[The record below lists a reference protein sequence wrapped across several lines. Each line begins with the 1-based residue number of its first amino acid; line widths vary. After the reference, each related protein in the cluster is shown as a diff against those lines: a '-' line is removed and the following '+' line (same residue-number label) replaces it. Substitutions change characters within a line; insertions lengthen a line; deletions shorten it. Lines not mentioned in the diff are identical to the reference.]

1 MKALIIFG
9 HPDTNIGFA
18 VNMLEAV
25 KNRLQERD
33 CDFEVL
39 DLYKMNYDPVLKSSE
54 LYTAG
59 NREISSENL
68 QIQQKI
74 KEANGLIFIYPVWW
88 GGMPAIMKGFMDR
101 VFTPWFAFKYRK
113 DKLMNFVPDKLL
125 DDKKIAAFVSFGA
138 PRFVYAMLLH
148 PVKIINKFVIFGLF
162 SKKSKTF
169 CIYKANSATA
179 KDRMAQ
185 IAKTARQGVDWL
197 IG

>member
-1 MKALIIFG
+1 
-9 HPDTNIGFA
+9 
-18 VNMLEAV
+18 
-25 KNRLQERD
+25 
-33 CDFEVL
+33 
-39 DLYKMNYDPVLKSSE
+39 
-54 LYTAG
+54 
-59 NREISSENL
+59 
-68 QIQQKI
+68 
-74 KEANGLIFIYPVWW
+74 
-88 GGMPAIMKGFMDR
+88 MKGFMDR